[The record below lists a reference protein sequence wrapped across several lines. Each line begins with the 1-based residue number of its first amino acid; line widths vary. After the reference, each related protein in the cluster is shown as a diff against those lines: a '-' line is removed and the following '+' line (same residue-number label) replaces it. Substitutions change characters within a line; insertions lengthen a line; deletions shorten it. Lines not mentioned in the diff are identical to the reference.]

1 MAQFT
6 IEISDDL
13 AQQLVPF
20 QNQLSELFTR
30 LITTTLPALSSS
42 RLDLPTTELPPTYIE
57 VLDFL
62 VTRPTSKQIL
72 TFKVSEQS
80 QARLQTLLQKN
91 RDGSINTSEIS
102 ELNFYEQL
110 DELMTLLKVRAYAA
124 IKDNSNSHLA

>member
-6 IEISDDL
+6 IEISDEL

-30 LITTTLPALSSS
+30 LITTNLPVLSSS

-72 TFKVSEQS
+72 TFKVSEES
-80 QARLQTLLQKN
+80 QARLHTLLQKKP
-91 RDGSINTSEIS
+91 RWQHKH
-102 ELNFYEQL
+102 F
-110 DELMTLLKVRAYAA
+110 R
-124 IKDNSNSHLA
+124 NS